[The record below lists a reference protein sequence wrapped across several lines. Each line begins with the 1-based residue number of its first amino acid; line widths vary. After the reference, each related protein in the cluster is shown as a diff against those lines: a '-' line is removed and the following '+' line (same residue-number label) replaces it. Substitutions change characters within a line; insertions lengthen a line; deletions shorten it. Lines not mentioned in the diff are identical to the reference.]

1 MNLVERRA
9 NRSSEISE
17 FSAKNLELFYRFTAQ
32 GGDFGLVAKLDES
45 VEGGL
50 DDVVRVRGAERLG
63 EHVLDAGGGHDGA
76 NRLAGDD
83 SGTFRGGLEQYLSGA
98 EVAEH
103 LVRDRGVGEV

>member
-50 DDVVRVRGAERLG
+50 DDVVRVRRTEALS
-63 EHVLDAGGGHDGA
+63 EHVLHAGGSHNGA
-76 NRLAGDD
+76 NRFAGDD
-83 SGTFRGGLEQYLSGA
+83 AGTFGGGLQHHLTCA
-98 EVAEH
+98 VVAED
-103 LVRDRGVGEV
+103 LVRDRA